1 MNTLPKKPAPR
12 APELSRTRRLAVYII
27 GGGVWLTGAAW
38 LVAHYLLA
46 QNGPFGPSPHPLE
59 FWSRASHGAFAFA
72 FLWLIGVLWNVH
84 IPAGWRSLR
93 RRWSGSLTLA
103 VAAWLVA
110 SGYLL
115 YYLGSDELISSVSL
129 LHWSVGLASLAL
141 FFFHRLAR
149 DPAG

>member
-1 MNTLPKKPAPR
+1 MDRPPQKPAPR
-12 APELSRTRRLAVYII
+12 APELSRSRRLAVYII

-38 LVAHYLLA
+38 LLAHYLLA
-46 QNGPFGPSPHPLE
+46 QNGPFGPNPHPLE

-93 RRWSGSLTLA
+93 RRWSVGLTFG
-103 VAAWLVA
+103 VAGCLVA

-115 YYLGSDELISSVSL
+115 YYLGSDAVISSVRV
-129 LHWSVGLASLAL
+129 LHSS
-141 FFFHRLAR
+141 
-149 DPAG
+149 